1 MQFVRWLPAID
12 FDVPPYYRA
21 FMAELWMVID
31 YDEIIETDAKS
42 IDQTRIEDLGVED
55 SLFIGN
61 AEEYLGIWGL
71 VLVIYWVTLLWCNR
85 WANKASRNALL
96 FRTYYLTFLDMLIYA
111 LL

>member
-1 MQFVRWLPAID
+1 
-12 FDVPPYYRA
+12 
-21 FMAELWMVID
+21 MVID

-71 VLVIYWVTLLWCNR
+71 VLVIY
-85 WANKASRNALL
+85 
-96 FRTYYLTFLDMLIYA
+96 
-111 LL
+111 